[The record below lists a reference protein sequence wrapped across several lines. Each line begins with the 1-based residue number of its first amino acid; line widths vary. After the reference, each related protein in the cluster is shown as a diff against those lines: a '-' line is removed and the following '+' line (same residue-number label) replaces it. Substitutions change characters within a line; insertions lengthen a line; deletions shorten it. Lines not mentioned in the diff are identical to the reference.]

1 MFNAPII
8 IGRMQYETNRRK
20 AKPIGGK
27 YKRKEF
33 RKLYKRNSA
42 TVKEAKIMMP

>member
-1 MFNAPII
+1 M
-8 IGRMQYETNRRK
+8 TNVDNRKK

-27 YKRKEF
+27 YKRKGF

-42 TVKEAKIMMP
+42 TVKEIRIMAP

>member
-1 MFNAPII
+1 MTYAV
-8 IGRMQYETNRRK
+8 NRKK

-27 YKRKEF
+27 YKRKGF

-42 TVKEAKIMMP
+42 TVKEIRIMTP

>member
-1 MFNAPII
+1 MY
-8 IGRMQYETNRRK
+8 MDNRKK

-42 TVKEAKIMMP
+42 TVKETKIMTP